1 MRILVTGASGFVGG
15 HLVPALLDGG
25 HDVVALV
32 RDRDRYDAPAGV
44 TVREGDLLEH
54 GSFEHALEGIEAGY
68 YLVHSMHAGNGFEE
82 RDRRAARNFA
92 RAASETSVERVI
104 YLSGLGRDSDS
115 LSPHL
120 RSRREVEHIL
130 EGGEY
135 VLTTLRAAIIIG
147 ETSASFEIIRQL
159 AERCPII
166 VAPQWVETPCQPIA
180 IEDVVAYLVG
190 VLSAPATAGNAFEI
204 GGPDVLTYKE
214 ILSKIACATRGRKP
228 FIVTIPIHSL
238 QLSAHWMGLVT
249 DIPTN
254 IAKPLLYGLKNPVV
268 VHDTRIRTLVPIEPT
283 PFDEA
288 VERALAERDA
298 HKERSNQ
305 R

>member
-15 HLVPALLDGG
+15 HLVPALLDSG
-25 HDVVALV
+25 HEVVALV
-32 RDRDRYDAPAGV
+32 RDRDRYDAPTGV

-68 YLVHSMHAGNGFEE
+68 YLVHSMDAGDGFEE

-104 YLSGLGRDSDS
+104 YLGGLGRDSDK

-130 EGGEY
+130 KEGEY
-135 VLTTLRAAIIIG
+135 ALTTLRAAIIIG
-147 ETSASFEIIRQL
+147 DTSASFEIIHQL
-159 AERCPII
+159 TERFPIVVVSEWI
-166 VAPQWVETPCQPIA
+166 KTPCQPIA
-180 IEDVVAYLVG
+180 IEDVVVYLVG
-190 VLSAPATAGNAFEI
+190 VLSTPATAGNAFEI
-204 GGPDVLTYKE
+204 GGPDVLTYKD

-228 FIVTIPIHSL
+228 LVITVPIHSL
-238 QLSAHWMGLVT
+238 QLSAYWMGLVT
-249 DIPTN
+249 NVSTS
-254 IAKPLLYGLKNPVV
+254 IAKPLLYGLRTPVV
-268 VHDTRIRTLVPIEPT
+268 VHDTRIRTHIPIELT

-298 HKERSNQ
+298 HKERPRQ
-305 R
+305 

>member
-1 MRILVTGASGFVGG
+1 MRILVTGASGFVGS
-15 HLVPALLDGG
+15 HLVPALLDDG

-32 RDRDRYDAPAGV
+32 RDRDQYDAPVDV
-44 TVREGDLLEH
+44 TVREGDLLEY

-68 YLVHSMHAGNGFEE
+68 YLVHSMHAGAGFEK

-104 YLSGLGRDSDS
+104 YLGGLGRDSDR

-130 EGGEY
+130 TKGEY
-135 VLTTLRAAIIIG
+135 SLTSLRAAIIIG
-147 ETSASFEIIRQL
+147 KTSASFKIIHQL
-159 AERCPII
+159 TERFPII
-166 VAPQWVETPCQPIA
+166 IVSEWIKTSCQPIA
-180 IEDVVAYLVG
+180 ISDVVAYLVG
-190 VLSAPATAGNAFEI
+190 VLFAPATMGNAFEI

-214 ILSKIACATRGRKP
+214 ILSKIACASRGRKP
-228 FIVTIPIHSL
+228 LVLTVPIHSL
-238 QLSAHWMGLVT
+238 QISAYWMGLMTNVS
-249 DIPTN
+249 TN

-268 VHDTRIRTLVPIEPT
+268 VHDSRIRTLVPIELT

-288 VERALAERDA
+288 VEQALADRDG
-298 HKERSNQ
+298 HKERSS